1 MTSELHPYISF
12 KDTTREAMTF
22 YREVFGG
29 ELELRTFGEYGA
41 AEDLTDRDKIM
52 HARLRTASGMTIMAA
67 DAPAQVVK
75 PPEGSNISLMLEG
88 DDEAKLRGYWVK
100 LCDDGNVAVQLAP
113 QLWGDVFG
121 MCVDKYGVAWMVN
134 ITKDPE
140 SELIV

>member
-1 MTSELHPYISF
+1 MTQLNPYIGF
-12 KDTTREAMTF
+12 KDMTREAMTF
-22 YREVFGG
+22 YHEVFGG

-41 AEDLTDRDKIM
+41 AEDPADSDKIM
-52 HARLRTASGMTIMAA
+52 HARLTTAEGMTIMGA
-67 DAPAQVVK
+67 DTPAQVIE

-88 DDEAKLRGYWVK
+88 EDEMKLRGYWDK
-100 LCDDGNVAVQLAP
+100 LCDGGSVAVELAP

-121 MCVDKYGVAWMVN
+121 MCVDKYGVAWMIN